1 VGGGVGC
8 SDPAPAPVAV
18 ALPSGASGAPCQ
30 ALAGVWPRQVG
41 SLTARAVGVQSP
53 AARAWGDPAIVA
65 ICGYDPPAPSTL
77 ECVSVDGVDWLVQR
91 RSDGV
96 QFTTYGRTPAMD
108 VLVPAVYAP
117 EPLLL
122 PAFGAAARTLPETG
136 RHCQ

>member
-1 VGGGVGC
+1 MLGVVAC
-8 SDPAPAPVAV
+8 SDPATAAV
-18 ALPSGASGAPCQ
+18 PLALPAGASSAPCQ
-30 ALAGVWPRQVG
+30 ALEPWWPSQVG
-41 SLTARAVGVQSP
+41 SLTARAVSVQSP

-77 ECVSVDGVDWLVQR
+77 ECVSVDGVDWLVQA

-96 QFTTYGRTPAMD
+96 QFTTYGRAPAMD
-108 VLVPAVYAP
+108 VLIPARYAP
-117 EPLLL
+117 QPLLL